1 MMNLE
6 SAKGDEEGSS
16 AGTDRRLSRSWI
28 VRFATANLRVFF
40 WTPIVTAQVQRYL
53 EVAAV
58 VVVNRDVPSEEK
70 KDKRFWGSYRLSL
83 I

>member
-1 MMNLE
+1 
-6 SAKGDEEGSS
+6 
-16 AGTDRRLSRSWI
+16 